1 MAAAPSTA
9 TKQPLLDRA
18 GVRVGAGFV
27 VAGGGRCPR
36 RVLRL
41 AARPFPSQQRRR
53 RGRGPGGG
61 VPGAALRGAPGRRGR
76 RRAREAGSGRH
87 GPLNGPCYLGRP
99 GTVGPTPCRA
109 REGLWARRAAR
120 HDTIKWSGLTV
131 PGSNGPGR
139 VGLGLGLAAPPVW
152 TSIVMIMMSLIHML
166 CLLLALLLCMV
177 EVNLGEIMLCI
188 MCRGK
193 NVMDL
198 LQFTMLAIL
207 LLQFVVRMK
216 K

>member
-1 MAAAPSTA
+1 VLPAPPARPGSGERHDGGSLNSDDAMAAASSTAASLHGDDAMAAAPSTA

-18 GVRVGAGFV
+18 EVRVGAGFV

-36 RVLRL
+36 RVLHL

-61 VPGAALRGAPGRRGR
+61 VPGAALCGAPGRRGR

-131 PGSNGPGR
+131 PGSNGPGQ
-139 VGLGLGLAAPPVW
+139 VGLGLGRAVPLVWTYIGPVW
-152 TSIVMIMMSLIHML
+152 ID
-166 CLLLALLLCMV
+166 A
-177 EVNLGEIMLCI
+177 
-188 MCRGK
+188 
-193 NVMDL
+193 
-198 LQFTMLAIL
+198 
-207 LLQFVVRMK
+207 
-216 K
+216 